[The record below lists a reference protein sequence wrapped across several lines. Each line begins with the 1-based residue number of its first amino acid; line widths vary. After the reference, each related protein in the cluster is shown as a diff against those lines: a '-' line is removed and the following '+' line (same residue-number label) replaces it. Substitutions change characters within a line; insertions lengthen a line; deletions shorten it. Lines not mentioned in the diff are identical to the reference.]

1 MAHGEFILPGIGGKE
16 IRVDDH
22 IRAGSGHD
30 AAERR
35 GSAQLLVHHGGPDA
49 DAGGGGVHRD
59 HIGTDGAGGQ
69 RVGLCHTG
77 HSAGTGTLLWDGRA
91 DIPQRGMDIG
101 LLPAADQALCPAFFP
116 CKYAFFRKAFRE
128 GGASVRQRRRQ
139 GADGQIHQIPA
150 IECVLLLEDA
160 VSTGAGHHAD
170 LHGFL
175 QRRGK
180 GEISRAVIVAQRP
193 QQKRDI
199 VLEAQSA
206 VGPEG
211 SGAHAG
217 GIALRERVARIGAGF
232 SGRHIGEGAGA
243 VKGQRGV
250 LLAKHT
256 GQHDDAVQTG
266 GGAAQIVAAAGAK
279 EQPQRVEP
287 VGVGLVHGGP
297 RGDAY
302 AQRQDQC
309 QSQHKRAHTVFTSR
323 HKFRLPLS
331 IESSHPP
338 LLCCPYDTLNSISR
352 FRILPP

>member
-1 MAHGEFILPGIGGKE
+1 
-16 IRVDDH
+16 
-22 IRAGSGHD
+22 
-30 AAERR
+30 
-35 GSAQLLVHHGGPDA
+35 
-49 DAGGGGVHRD
+49 
-59 HIGTDGAGGQ
+59 
-69 RVGLCHTG
+69 
-77 HSAGTGTLLWDGRA
+77 
-91 DIPQRGMDIG
+91 MDIG
-101 LLPAADQALCPAFFP
+101 LLPAADQALRPAFFP

-150 IECVLLLEDA
+150 IERILLLEDA
-160 VSTGAGHHAD
+160 VSAGAGHHAD
-170 LHGFL
+170 LHGFI
-175 QRRGK
+175 QRCGK
-180 GEISRAVIVAQRP
+180 GEISRAVIVAQCP

-211 SGAHAG
+211 GGAHAG
-217 GIALRERVARIGAGF
+217 GIALRERVARIGAGL

-243 VKGQRGV
+243 VKGQRV
-250 LLAKHT
+250 RFLAKHT
-256 GQHDDAVQTG
+256 GQHDNTVQTG
-266 GGAAQIVAAAGAK
+266 GGASQIVAAAGAE
-279 EQPQRVEP
+279 EQPQRVKP

-297 RGDAY
+297 HGDAY

-309 QSQHKRAHTVFTSR
+309 QSQRKRAHTVFTSR

-338 LLCCPYDTLNSISR
+338 LLCCPYDTPNSISR